1 MGIIAVVSTGPQ
13 MTSQPRMARDD
24 RRETLL
30 DAAASLVAAGDLE
43 VLSMETVAEMS
54 GVSRPL
60 VYKHFA
66 NRGDLLAAVYRREA
80 GRLHAELSA
89 AVQEQE
95 TVAGKFRALIH
106 GALQA
111 EAERGASLA
120 ALRAA
125 GARTGDLRQEQQ
137 GRNRNTVRHFT
148 RQAVREL
155 GVDEPRAKVCLAVL
169 LRAID
174 GVLAEWRHRPTAQ
187 FAAVLEDAYVTM
199 AMATVEKL
207 ASGG

>member
-1 MGIIAVVSTGPQ
+1 
-13 MTSQPRMARDD
+13 MARDD
-24 RRETLL
+24 RREALL
-30 DAAASLVAAGDLE
+30 DAAASLVSTGDLDA
-43 VLSMETVAEMS
+43 LSMETVAEMS

-80 GRLHAELSA
+80 DRLHAELSA
-89 AVQEQE
+89 AVQAQE
-95 TVAGKFRALIH
+95 TVEGKFRALIH

-111 EAERGASLA
+111 EADRGASLA

-125 GARTGDLRQEQQ
+125 GARTGDLRRVQQ
-137 GRNRNTVRHFT
+137 GRDRNTVGHFT

-155 GVDEPRAKVCLAVL
+155 GVDEQRTKVCLAVV

-187 FAAVLEDAYVTM
+187 FAAALEEAYVTM
-199 AMATVEKL
+199 AMGTLEKL
-207 ASGG
+207 ASGR